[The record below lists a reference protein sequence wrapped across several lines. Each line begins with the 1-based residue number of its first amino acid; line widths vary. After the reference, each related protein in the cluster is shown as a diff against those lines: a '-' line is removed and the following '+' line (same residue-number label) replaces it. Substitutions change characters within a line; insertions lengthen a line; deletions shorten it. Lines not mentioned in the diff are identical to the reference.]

1 MICRRSAAASV
12 ALALGILGLLTAPAT
27 AQTVVKIGLINSYTG
42 FIAQAAD
49 QGRNVGGC
57 AAHLK
62 RER

>member
-1 MICRRSAAASV
+1 MSRTAWGLLL
-12 ALALGILGLLTAPAT
+12 ALAAGSALTLTAADAT
-27 AQTVVKIGLINSYTG
+27 AQTVVKVGLINSYTG